1 MIIENTENYVIVTA
15 DTGMIF
21 KSKLSG
27 DLLTSRLYLGCNDSI
42 DRYEEVNEVEAYAEI
57 EELQKETAEHI

>member
-27 DLLTSRLYLGCNDSI
+27 DLLTSKLYLGCNDSI
-42 DRYEEVNEVEAYAEI
+42 DRYEEVSEVEAYAEI
-57 EELQKETAEHI
+57 EEMQKETTEYT